1 MIVTYLNN
9 EQVVSI
15 IEGFPK
21 VWEENTQLLIEGGMC
36 PLLNDLTKASWGYYA
51 DKPIQRQYDEDGM
64 KLPLYLSDLDLSPMT
79 AADLPRSMHIAAL
92 TAVDVP
98 SKKGTVVRKWMGEN
112 YTYTGCYVSL
122 QALEAYA
129 AGKIKLFNNAF
140 GINAPQNADSF
151 VLVYFVSEN
160 PYDESLEIPVIVD
173 KLVK

>member
-1 MIVTYLNN
+1 M
-9 EQVVSI
+9 
-15 IEGFPK
+15 K
-21 VWEENTQLLIEGGMC
+21 
-36 PLLNDLTKASWGYYA
+36 PLWINGTAML
-51 DKPIQRQYDEDGM
+51 DEDGKPVEVERIEFGDDEITGFTGHTEVF
-64 KLPLYLSDLDLSPMT
+64 KLKGLNAESYEIRDEEGNLYKPEP
-79 AADLPRSMHIAAL
+79 PRSMHIAAL
-92 TAVDVP
+92 TAVDTVN
-98 SKKGTVVRKWMGEN
+98 KKGTVVRKWLGEN
-112 YTYTGCYVSL
+112 YTYTGCYCSL